1 MKKNE
6 CTLDRTVRVVAG
18 LTLVALAATN
28 TLGAWAYIG
37 VVPIITGAFGLC
49 PLYSLLGI
57 NTCSLPKT

>member
-6 CTLDRTVRVVAG
+6 GTLDRTVRVVAG

-37 VVPIITGAFGLC
+37 VVPIITGAFGLF

-57 NTCSLPKT
+57 NTYSLPKT